1 MKITKSKLKQII
13 QEELLGEQTGSPL
26 QRMKDLYDEWKPS
39 SEEGTKYKLDLGNLI
54 ADFDPQWGDDD
65 DDDDGPT
72 LGGTDFAALDY
83 EGPITAPNR

>member
-1 MKITKSKLKQII
+1 MKITKSQLKKILK
-13 QEELLGEQTGSPL
+13 EEIVGEQKGSAV

-39 SEEGTKYKLDLGNLI
+39 SDEGQKYKLDLGNLI
-54 ADFDPQWGDDD
+54 ADLDTQWGDDD
-65 DDDDGPT
+65 EDGPT

>member
-13 QEELLGEQTGSPL
+13 KEELLDEQSRSPL

-39 SEEGTKYKLDLGNLI
+39 SEEGVRYKLDLGNLI
-54 ADFDPQWGDDD
+54 ADLDPRWDDYD
-65 DDDDGPT
+65 DEDEST